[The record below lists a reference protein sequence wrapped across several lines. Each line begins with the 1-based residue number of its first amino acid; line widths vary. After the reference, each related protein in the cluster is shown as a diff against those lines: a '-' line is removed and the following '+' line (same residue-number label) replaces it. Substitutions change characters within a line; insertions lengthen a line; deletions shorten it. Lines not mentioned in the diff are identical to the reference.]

1 MSRGYI
7 YIVITAF
14 LFSTAEISGKLIS
27 NEINPYQLTFIRFL
41 IGALILLPFAV
52 KEIRK
57 RKIMFDKKEFLYFIF
72 QGFLCVVV
80 SMSLFQ
86 LAVLYT
92 KASTVAIVF
101 SVNPIF
107 TIPFA
112 YFILSE
118 KINRNTILSL
128 VISILGLIFIL
139 NPANMELNKDFK
151 GIVLALLSAVVFSLY
166 SVIGKK
172 KIDKYGGIAFNCITF
187 ILGDLILLVILL
199 FLKIPI
205 IQGVEKSN
213 VIQILYMGIFV
224 TGLGYLFYFL
234 SMEKV
239 SATMTSV
246 VFFIKPALAPILAFI
261 ILGERIK
268 FSAMIGIACIL
279 IGSYIMLIS
288 KKNKLINKEEAFH

>member
-27 NEINPYQLTFIRFL
+27 NEINPYQLTFIRFF

-112 YFILSE
+112 YFILNE
-118 KINRNTILSL
+118 KIDRNTILSL
-128 VISILGLIFIL
+128 FISILGLIFIL
-139 NPANMELNKDFK
+139 NPVNMELNKDLK

-172 KIDKYGGIAFNCITF
+172 KIDKYGGIAFNCIKF

-268 FSAMIGIACIL
+268 FSAMVGIACIL

-288 KKNKLINKEEAFH
+288 KKNKLINKEEAYH